1 MTRTLSCSLIVCL
14 LAWASLT
21 LDGARSEELGVF
33 TDSTDVGTASTI
45 GPGSAAFDPATRVYT
60 ISGGGE
66 NMWGTADHFHY
77 VWKKVS
83 GDLRLAATIAF
94 TGTKP
99 SDSPPEGHRKACL
112 VIRQTLD
119 PDSVYA
125 DAALHGDGLT
135 ALQYRDARGAITREV
150 RADVTAPRRLRLE
163 KRGNDISM
171 WVAPEGGELRPAGT
185 PVNVEFA
192 GEYYVGLG
200 VCAHSTARLETATF
214 SDVVLETPQVKTVNR

>member
-1 MTRTLSCSLIVCL
+1 MVCL
-14 LAWASLT
+14 LLCSG
-21 LDGARSEELGVF
+21 GAAGSMTPEGIRAF
-33 TDSTDVGTASTI
+33 TSNSDVGTPSRL
-45 GPGSAAFDPATRVYT
+45 GPGSATYDPVAQVYT
-60 ISGGGE
+60 VSGGGE

-83 GDLRLAATIAF
+83 GDGRLTATIAF

-125 DAALHGDGLT
+125 DVALHGDGLT
-135 ALQYRDARGAITREV
+135 ALQYRENTGAITREV
-150 RADVTAPRRLRLE
+150 RADVTGPKRLRLE
-163 KRGNDISM
+163 KRGNQVSM
-171 WVAPEGGELRPAGT
+171 WLAPDGSELRPAGT
-185 PVNVEFA
+185 PVTLELA

-200 VCAHSTARLETATF
+200 VCAHNTSRIETATF
-214 SDVVLETPQVKTVNR
+214 SDVVLEAPSVR